1 MKYALAGKSETFN
14 LYCHINK
21 QQPDKDV
28 IYAKTE
34 KIFNQITSKDTIVLL
49 SGWWGKS
56 WAKEAFRNAITTFPG
71 IEVDYLDGKFGE
83 EQREGISAQKSTL
96 TRFDLIDLE

>member
-1 MKYALAGKSETFN
+1 MKYVLAGKSETFN

-34 KIFNQITSKDTIVLL
+34 KIFNDTTDIDTIVLL

-56 WAKEAFRNAITTFPG
+56 WAKKALKG
-71 IEVDYLDGKFGE
+71 ILEVYPCIDIEYLDGQFGE
-83 EQREGISAQKSTL
+83 KEREGISAQKSTL